1 MNSSPNNRRPVPPAG
16 TGKPK
21 RHLKTKP
28 VLLVV
33 GILLLANFL
42 WFVAWLIPNDPG
54 NSEKVASVSGD
65 DITREEWLATMEE
78 QHGREALLELVNEK
92 VMATA
97 AKDYGIEVSDKEI
110 ELELALMRSSQDSTE
125 TALYEADETRQ
136 REKVE
141 AQLILE
147 KVLTKDI
154 VIEDSEIQAFYEDNQ
169 SLYDVKDSYRT
180 RMIVLNS
187 EAEAEETIKEL
198 EKGSSFEATAR
209 ERSIDSATGNLGG
222 DIGYISSGEPGVD
235 ASIAKAVAKVEVGGW
250 STPLALEDGR
260 TAVISVTE
268 KVEGQTFSFE
278 DVADHIDREL
288 ALEQLPQSVTP
299 EAFWQEF
306 DAEWF
311 YGE

>member
-1 MNSSPNNRRPVPPAG
+1 MSFNPNNRRPVPQAG
-16 TGKPK
+16 AGKPK

-33 GILLLANFL
+33 GILLLANLL
-42 WFVAWLIPNDPG
+42 WFIAWLIPNDAG
-54 NSEKVASVSGD
+54 NAEKVASVSGD
-65 DITREEWLATMEE
+65 DITREEWLAAMEE

-97 AKDYGIEVSDKEI
+97 AKDYGIEVSEKEI
-110 ELELALMRSSQDSTE
+110 DLELALLRSSKDSTE
-125 TALYEADETRQ
+125 AALYAADEKRQ

-154 VIEDSEIQAFYEDNQ
+154 IIEDSEIKAFYDNNE
-169 SLYDVKDSYRT
+169 SLYDVKNSYRT

-187 EAEAEETIKEL
+187 SAEAEETIAEL
-198 EKGSSFEATAR
+198 ERGSSFEATAR

-235 ASIAKAVAKVEVGGW
+235 PSIAKTVAKVEVGGW
-250 STPLALEDGR
+250 SSPLALEDGR
-260 TAVISVTE
+260 TAIISVTE

-278 DVADHIDREL
+278 DVADHINREL

>member
-1 MNSSPNNRRPVPPAG
+1 MSFNPNNRRPGPPAG
-16 TGKPK
+16 AGKPK

-33 GILLLANFL
+33 GILLLANLL
-42 WFVAWLIPNDPG
+42 WFAAWLIPNDTG
-54 NSEKVASVSGD
+54 NAEKVASVSGD
-65 DITREEWLATMEE
+65 DITREEWLAAMEE

-110 ELELALMRSSQDSTE
+110 DLELALLRSSKDSTE
-125 TALYEADETRQ
+125 TALYAADEKRQ

-154 VIEDSEIQAFYEDNQ
+154 VIEDSEIKAFYDNNE
-169 SLYDVKDSYRT
+169 SLYDVKNSYRT

-187 EAEAEETIKEL
+187 EAEAEETIAEL

-235 ASIAKAVAKVEVGGW
+235 ANIAKTVAKVEVGGW
-250 STPLALEDGR
+250 SNPLALEDGR

-268 KVEGQTFSFE
+268 KINGQTFSFE
-278 DVADHIDREL
+278 DVADHINREL